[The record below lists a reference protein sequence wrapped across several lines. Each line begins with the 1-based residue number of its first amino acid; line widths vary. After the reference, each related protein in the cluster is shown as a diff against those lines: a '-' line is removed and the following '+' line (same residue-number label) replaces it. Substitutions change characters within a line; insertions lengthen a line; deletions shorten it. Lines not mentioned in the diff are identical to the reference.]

1 MNWMTVKELAK
12 YLKLSEMMVYK
23 LAQGGGIP
31 ASKIGSAWR
40 FSQDAIDEWLMKNST
55 ARPPFPEPVAT
66 VLSDFVA
73 ALREKYGKNLF
84 TVLVYGSYAR
94 GDADPGSD
102 VDVLVVFSD
111 MDEYRKM
118 KEEVRDLA
126 YSVSFGNDRPVMLSA
141 TVMTKTEFLTG
152 SSPTL
157 INIRREG
164 VKAA

>member
-1 MNWMTVKELAK
+1 MTVKELAK

-40 FSQDAIDEWLMKNST
+40 FSQDAVDEWLMKNST
-55 ARPPFPEPVAT
+55 ARPPFPEPVAA

-73 ALREKYGKNLF
+73 SLREKFGKNLF

-94 GDADPGSD
+94 GEADSGSD
-102 VDVLVVFSD
+102 VDVLAVLSEID
-111 MDEYRKM
+111 DHRRT
-118 KEEVRDLA
+118 KEEIRDIA
-126 YSVSFGNDRPVMLSA
+126 YRVSFGSDRPVVLSA
-141 TVMTKTEFLTG
+141 MVMAEAEFLTG
-152 SSPTL
+152 SSPAL